1 MIHFSLPE
9 QGLLALLVIVS
20 LSLFWDRFGKVWKTI
35 NASKSDADFTIR
47 PVVRRL
53 RDFLWEVVL
62 QGQVIRQRPLP
73 GIAHALVF
81 WGFCAFALVSLNHF
95 AEGVNLGFLS
105 RSTWPGRF
113 YFGFAALFAIGVA
126 IGIAGLAFRRFA
138 VRPRWLGKV
147 SYESGFIRSSF
158 SS

>member
-62 QGQVIRQRPLP
+62 QGQVIRQRPP
-73 GIAHALVF
+73 
-81 WGFCAFALVSLNHF
+81 WNCARA
-95 AEGVNLGFLS
+95 GVLGVL
-105 RSTWPGRF
+105 RVC
-113 YFGFAALFAIGVA
+113 FGKPQPL
-126 IGIAGLAFRRFA
+126 R
-138 VRPRWLGKV
+138 
-147 SYESGFIRSSF
+147 
-158 SS
+158 